1 MRISKV
7 SAAALAA
14 SVMFGGAALAF
25 ADDAMPADP
34 SIVEETTTTTAG
46 DADPTTTSVTDATE
60 ATTTTTVLEPT
71 TTTVAGGEEETD
83 GDGDGAKVHPD
94 NHGKAVSEAAHAT
107 PPGPGHGKAVSE
119 VARSNHGHTK
129 GENTTKAPKAKKPK
143 KTASTTE

>member
-34 SIVEETTTTTAG
+34 TVLEEPTTTTAVEETTTTSAG
-46 DADPTTTSVTDATE
+46 DT
-60 ATTTTTVLEPT
+60 EPT
-71 TTTVAGGEEETD
+71 TTTTAVESPTTTVA
-83 GDGDGAKVHPD
+83 GDGATAHPD

-119 VARSNHGHTK
+119 VARS
-129 GENTTKAPKAKKPK
+129 KAGKDTAEKTAKAKRAK
-143 KTASTTE
+143 KVKSGTG